1 MEDRLPILS
10 SDIILKTNSHKYGF
24 CSGQLHFRRAIGI
37 FLSLCWHSPLRKT
50 QTTVA
55 SVNQPL
61 LYNVITTT
69 SLQINSSQGRIN
81 FSFNFKIR
89 RRCETDHPW
98 LTPPWF
104 FCETCNYYFSISW
117 LSIGKRW
124 RWSRN
129 VYQIGT
135 CSNASWIVVR
145 EDSIDGHADTC
156 FNISSP
162 IKKWH
167 EREQRIFTYFVISL
181 HNQWISLTLC
191 WKYISYI

>member
-24 CSGQLHFRRAIGI
+24 CSGQLRFRRAIGI

-98 LTPPWF
+98 LTHLDF
-104 FCETCNYYFSISW
+104 FVKLVIIIFLFRDCQSERDEGGAETFIRSAPAQTPVEQ
-117 LSIGKRW
+117 LSDRT
-124 RWSRN
+124 R
-129 VYQIGT
+129 
-135 CSNASWIVVR
+135 
-145 EDSIDGHADTC
+145 
-156 FNISSP
+156 
-162 IKKWH
+162 
-167 EREQRIFTYFVISL
+167 
-181 HNQWISLTLC
+181 
-191 WKYISYI
+191 